1 MPKFENKH
9 CYCVWEDCLIG
20 KKVFFAD
27 NISKLKTLVESNDQS
42 CTGLIVD
49 RYDDNF
55 PFYIEGYGNFP
66 FCYWDPIYEFK
77 VAFEQGKTIQGYFRA
92 MDEWYDLP
100 DPEWVDDIQYR
111 VKPEPETEPE
121 KDSGFETTIS
131 LFEERF
137 VHRVWSDELLGKKAF
152 FADYKDDLKA
162 FVEDENKNFYGTVVR
177 KFGDERFPFQ
187 MENGGHYAY
196 CYCDH
201 YLELKIA
208 FKRGKEIEALM
219 PDGIWQTV
227 ENPEFV
233 YPLENYR
240 IKSKVV
246 IDNKEFVRTDK
257 YCKKPAVTNR
267 ELAEWLARG
276 NGEICMYGIRSS
288 YLNYENDNEP
298 VAEALVRKWDDEGW
312 HRPTHQYLESD

>member
-152 FADYKDDLKA
+152 FADYEDDLKA
-162 FVEDENKNFYGTVVR
+162 FVEDDNKNFYGTVAR
-177 KFGDERFPFQ
+177 KFGEGRFPFH
-187 MENGGHYAY
+187 MENGEYYAY
-196 CYCDH
+196 CYCDP
-201 YLELKIA
+201 YLEYKVA
-208 FKRGKEIEALM
+208 FQQGKEIEALM
-219 PDGIWQTV
+219 PSGVWQTV
-227 ENPEFV
+227 ENPKFV
-233 YPLENYR
+233 YPPENYR
-240 IKSKVV
+240 IKLE
-246 IDNKEFVRTDK
+246 KESEK
-257 YCKKPAVTNR
+257 LATNR
-267 ELAEWLARG
+267 QLAEWLARG
-276 NGEICMYGIRSS
+276 NGEIRFYKENESS
-288 YLNYENDNEP
+288 NTKLSYYNYENDDELATE
-298 VAEALVRKWDDEGW
+298 VLVRTWEDVDWEK
-312 HRPTHQYLESD
+312 PTLKYLGFRGYDIL